1 MNSPLT
7 TEHSTSRYTVGTLVY
22 RKLELFRVVF
32 WMLLAVFMLQLMQQL
47 PIALVPL
54 QLRWV
59 SASDALIGFLTGSL
73 PAFLGILL
81 NPFVG
86 VQSDRHRGPLGRRR
100 PFLLWATPA
109 IVCSLIGLGFAK
121 PLAEWFV
128 ATWHLGS
135 VPDFTIGW
143 IAGCMLVFVVANTYV
158 LQVYQFMYVDVIPM
172 SVMGK
177 FIGFYRALGA
187 LGTFA
192 FHYFLFGMAETHMT
206 LIYAGS
212 ALVFAACFFLL
223 VWQVKEGGYP
233 EPATKNSANLWSH
246 AGEYFRECFGHSF
259 FWKVYSMSFFFWS
272 ALVPLWAFV
281 VFFGTK
287 PGGGLEGY
295 EPTIGLNLQEFGKIR
310 GWGSLVSVPVF
321 FAVGPLIDKFHPIR
335 VCMVGLVLTTLAFLG
350 CFAFAQTSL
359 SFTIWWLVLMCA
371 VAVYMGGVGALFPRL
386 MDRAKYGQFA
396 SANQIFGFSGVV
408 MAPVLCGW
416 MIAALRDYRYVFL
429 WCAVC
434 SVLCGVASVLVYLH
448 WKKLGGD
455 KDYKPI
461 ETQ

>member
-1 MNSPLT
+1 MSLPSAPSQNPAKF
-7 TEHSTSRYTVGTLVY
+7 TVGTLHY
-22 RKLELFRVVF
+22 TRAGLLRVVF
-32 WMLLAVFMLQLMQQL
+32 WMLVADFALQLMQQL

-54 QLRWV
+54 QMRWV

-73 PAFLGILL
+73 PAFLGMFL

-100 PFLLWATPA
+100 PFLLWATPG
-109 IVCSLIGLGFAK
+109 IVFSFFGLGFAK
-121 PLAEWFV
+121 PVAEWF
-128 ATWHLGS
+128 AETWQLAS
-135 VPDFTIGW
+135 VPAFTIGW
-143 IAGCMLVFVVANTYV
+143 IAGCMLVFVVANTYI
-158 LQVYQFMYVDVIPM
+158 LQVYQFLFVDVIPLP
-172 SVMGK
+172 VMGK
-177 FIGFYRALGA
+177 FIGFYRAIGA

-206 LIYAGS
+206 TIYVVS
-212 ALVFAACFFLL
+212 ALLFASTFILL
-223 VWQVKEGGYP
+223 VWQVPEGDYSPPP
-233 EPATKNSANLWSH
+233 EKTEGRIWRH
-246 AGEYFRECFGHSF
+246 AASYFRECFGHVF
-259 FWKVYSMSFFFWS
+259 FWKVYAMSFFFWS

-295 EPTIGLNLQEFGKIR
+295 APTIELNLQEFGKIR
-310 GWGSLVSVPVF
+310 GWGSLLSVPVF
-321 FAVGPLIDKFHPIR
+321 FAVGPLIDKFHPLR
-335 VCMVGLVLTTLAFLG
+335 VCMVGLVVTTLAFLG
-350 CFAFAQTSL
+350 CFAFAHSPL

-416 MIAALRDYRYVFL
+416 TIAALRDYRYVFL
-429 WCAVC
+429 WCACC
-434 SVLCGVASVLVYLH
+434 SVLCGVACVLVFLH

-455 KDYKPI
+455 KDFTPI